1 MGGLTSFIA
10 PALKSSSKRTVQ
22 QPVAS
27 PPPPAALPVATG
39 PTEAELE
46 AKRVEDVLR
55 RARGQSSTVHTSFR
69 GLLTPETAQPARK
82 TLLGE

>member
-10 PALKSSSKRTVQ
+10 PALQSSPKRTVQ
-22 QPVAS
+22 PTAS
-27 PPPPAALPVATG
+27 PPPPASPPAATG